1 MLGWYYRQYV
11 FRFNPNYMKCKQAAH
26 WFSLSGKFPL
36 ATSACNSMH
45 FSIFSY
51 KVKIDGKT
59 CCWCYCK
66 NSTNDDSRSNTGRWV
81 SECHQFIYV
90 RGFRIK
96 LQFVDFA
103 AAGEPNKK
111 KRKFSCVVR
120 TFSLNMCALLAFVVV
135 RPGERRTIC
144 LRVLFQPTLLVWKLK
159 LWSAVAE
166 NMHKKRVGC
175 SWPHVVYVQYYGFRL
190 KYLLSTVYHKLS
202 SGSIVFSFCLDIDTR

>member
-45 FSIFSY
+45 FSIFLY

-111 KRKFSCVVR
+111 KTKIFVCCTHVFVEYVCAIGVR
-120 TFSLNMCALLAFVVV
+120 RCET
-135 RPGERRTIC
+135 RRTPYNLSPCIISANFAG
-144 LRVLFQPTLLVWKLK
+144 LKTQTLIRCCREYAQKT
-159 LWSAVAE
+159 S
-166 NMHKKRVGC
+166 
-175 SWPHVVYVQYYGFRL
+175 RL
-190 KYLLSTVYHKLS
+190 
-202 SGSIVFSFCLDIDTR
+202 